1 MMHHHL
7 PRLLRHRLVSP
18 AAASFSTSKRASARR
33 TAKPPPAAEAGEGA
47 AAWQREKVP
56 SELPRPS
63 AIPFQPRVANAV
75 SLVGTV
81 GAPVQMQ
88 RTPDGRFSAV
98 SVLVQDRRVDF
109 PKFW

>member
-1 MMHHHL
+1 VCL
-7 PRLLRHRLVSP
+7 DPSSGT
-18 AAASFSTSKRASARR
+18 AASFSTSKRASARR
-33 TAKPPPAAEAGEGA
+33 TAKSPRAEGA

-56 SELPRPS
+56 SELLRPS